1 LWNNPLLYVKINIK
15 QKHGGIFM
23 SRKDNFWDDLYD
35 YLRNPFHDARQFEDY
50 DEWME
55 EDEIT
60 DDEYNWEQFE
70 DDYDTDDY

>member
-1 LWNNPLLYVKINIK
+1 
-15 QKHGGIFM
+15 M